1 MNSKR
6 LLGGNR
12 KKEQNIKEGI
22 TVWRDTEKIIIYT
35 ENDKNIYDETK
46 RQFQNWC
53 SHLRYL
59 LSIQREA
66 ALITQVGDMD
76 THQFAITENPWLCL
90 TPL

>member
-46 RQFQNWC
+46 SFRTDVHIW
-53 SHLRYL
+53 
-59 LSIQREA
+59 
-66 ALITQVGDMD
+66 D
-76 THQFAITENPWLCL
+76 TYWASKGKQH
-90 TPL
+90 